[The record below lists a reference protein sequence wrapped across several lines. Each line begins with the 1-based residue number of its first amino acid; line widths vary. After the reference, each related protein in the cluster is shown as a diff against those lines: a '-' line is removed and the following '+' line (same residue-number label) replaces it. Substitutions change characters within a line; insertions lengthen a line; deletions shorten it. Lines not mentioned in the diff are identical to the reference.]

1 MNDLFDNSKTN
12 WLELDTDIAKATN
25 DALEEEQKKNAEVF
39 AMAIA
44 EARRLEEEK
53 SRKYSQ
59 IVDIIGKGA
68 KLKKNLQK
76 WQDAKDEEK
85 EIKGEEGREVDPD
98 LVPKGPDKWGRP
110 GGDPNWGRD
119 PADVEKDEE
128 RKEDKTYMGQIKE
141 WTTDQTY
148 EKNRY
153 INSFING
160 DTGVTGKDVALIG
173 TETISDQIAA
183 KTRYAPRWTEE
194 NFAPFMTRASGDE
207 GAILLE
213 GMTRSPHRAD
223 GRWTILDAERVG
235 ETEIANRLRSH
246 YRAVFLTSPQLANT
260 PRRIKREKVYPI
272 IRDFERKARLASQEK
287 LTQRVLKEHK
297 DKRSISLLDC
307 LAGSNDGGMTCLSNH
322 VGLNEGKIDGT
333 KDNTQGWRIAL
344 EDLEYLEDEGL
355 ITASEIA
362 AIRKGLITP
371 RDGSKESY
379 LNQFPNLRY
388 WDRQLASL
396 EDKAKSTEAR
406 KRKLERDSKISGL
419 NELALKKVKED
430 RGNGVKINNEYL
442 LNLENQ
448 LLKDIQEAGYP
459 ITIEELRTLP
469 NAVDKL
475 YSFEEMEDKD
485 ITDMIDQLINN
496 GVAIQNG
503 DSMLAQIDDPI
514 IEKEY
519 TKKLDEHRVRLS
531 LVDAEDAKK
540 FNSFLLPTINSYLKL
555 TQTTTLKTPEKRDL
569 IDNALKLYKAEVQAL
584 AEDVGLDKAKILA
597 RDKIEK
603 EIADAADQIKDLPGK
618 YTERSITEVDVPQ
631 AKRIQSTRNYIN
643 NTPNA
648 ITDNKPWSIE
658 TPEVIQQRKDY
669 LAGKAP
675 PPLEYILMSN
685 EFPNHTYHSL
695 METREAIDPKPDK
708 EGFKGNQ
715 VEPAEAELNNPGGF
729 IGKGATP
736 STVHRAINSNDIKKV
751 LDIARKTDDV
761 NSLVH
766 ANLDSTLTSPL
777 ERLGFDR
784 PLSELSVDEIR
795 GLVNDDSFHGFSDS
809 KFGIFG
815 IRGNQ
820 LKTIFERES
829 IDGDRLFDEDLQNE
843 LALLNIRYKANQANS
858 LAGPDIK
865 NSRLVNIS
873 EREKKEFLQIMSVLP
888 GEGEFKELS
897 DEDKEAAKNTV
908 EYQFLNSPF
917 NQLDV
922 LLPAV
927 QSEVIQKDPSKST
940 GIDWKGVG
948 WPFVGIYQGM
958 NERHKKTG
966 EAIKQRGKEVRQQRA
981 EKEEMFPTK

>member
-1 MNDLFDNSKTN
+1 MNDLFDNSNTN
-12 WLELDTDIAKATN
+12 WLELETDIAKSTN
-25 DALEEEQKKNAEVF
+25 AALEEVQKKNAEVF
-39 AMAIA
+39 SMAIA

-59 IVDIIGKGA
+59 IADILGQGVT
-68 KLKKNLQK
+68 LKKNLQA

-85 EIKGEEGREVDPD
+85 DLEEGKGEEVDPD
-98 LVPKGPDKWGRP
+98 TAPKGPDKWGR
-110 GGDPNWGRD
+110 DPDDENWGRHPD
-119 PADVEKDEE
+119 DVEKD
-128 RKEDKTYMGQIKE
+128 KEKVKNDKTYMGQIDE

-148 EKNRY
+148 EKNRF

-173 TETISDQIAA
+173 TETISDQIAT
-183 KTRYAPRWTEE
+183 KIRYAPRWTEE

-213 GMTRSPHRAD
+213 GMTPSPHRSD

-235 ETEIANRLRSH
+235 ETEIANRLRRH
-246 YRAVFLTSPQLANT
+246 YTAVFLKSPQLANT

-272 IRDFERKARLASQEK
+272 IRDFQRKARLASQEK

-333 KDNTQGWRIAL
+333 KDNAQGWRIAL
-344 EDLEYLEDEGL
+344 EDLESLEDQGL

-362 AIRKGLITP
+362 AIREGIITP

-388 WDRQLASL
+388 WDGQLASL
-396 EDKAKSTEAR
+396 EDKARSREAR
-406 KRKLERDSKISGL
+406 QRKLERDSKISGL

-430 RGNGVKINNEYL
+430 RGNGVKIDNEYL
-442 LNLENQ
+442 LNIENQ

-496 GVAIQNG
+496 DVAIPNG

-519 TKKLDEHRVRLS
+519 TKKLDEHKVRLS
-531 LVDAEDAKK
+531 FVSTEDAKK
-540 FNSFLLPTINSYLKL
+540 FNSDILPEINAYLQL
-555 TQTTTLKTPEKRDL
+555 TQTTTLKTPLKRNL
-569 IDNALKLYKAEVQAL
+569 IDNSLKLFKAKVAATQEKLGLEQARAL
-584 AEDVGLDKAKILA
+584 AFDEIQA
-597 RDKIEK
+597 
-603 EIADAADQIKDLPGK
+603 EIANATEKGIDLPGK
-618 YTERSITEVDVPQ
+618 YTDRPRVKIDRDAQKLRLSTE
-631 AKRIQSTRNYIN
+631 KYID

-648 ITDNKPWSIE
+648 LTDNKPWDYE
-658 TPEVIQQRKDY
+658 TPELIQQRKDY
-669 LAGKAP
+669 LAGKAAP
-675 PPLEYILMSN
+675 PIEDIVISN
-685 EFPNHTYHSL
+685 KFPNHTYHSVI
-695 METREAIDPKPDK
+695 ETRVAIDPKDDK
-708 EGFKGNQ
+708 EGFEGN
-715 VEPAEAELNNPGGF
+715 PADTEEQKANINNADKLTKNNTSQRTF
-729 IGKGATP
+729 TALT
-736 STVHRAINSNDIKKV
+736 SNDINQV
-751 LDIARKTDDV
+751 LTIARKTDDV
-761 NSLVH
+761 NSLLH
-766 ANLDSTLTSPL
+766 ANLDSTLESPL

-795 GLVNDDSFHGFSDS
+795 GLVADESFHGFSDAQ
-809 KFGIFG
+809 FGIFG

-820 LKTIFERES
+820 LKTILERES

-843 LALLNIRYKANQANS
+843 LAINNIRYKANQANS
-858 LAGPDIK
+858 LSTISSE
-865 NSRLVNIS
+865 NTRLTNIS
-873 EREKKEFLQIMSVLP
+873 RGEQQEFLEIMGILS
-888 GEGEFKELS
+888 GDKDSKEI
-897 DEDKEAAKNTV
+897 EKTAEW
-908 EYQFLNSPF
+908 QFLNSPF

-927 QSEVIQKDPSKST
+927 QTEVMNIDPSTST

-948 WPFVGIYQGM
+948 FPFVGIYQGM
-958 NERHKKTG
+958 NERWKKSG
-966 EAIKQRGKEVRQQRA
+966 EAIKERGKEVRQKRVEQ
-981 EKEEMFPTK
+981 EQKFPTK